1 MTKDFGKSEKQKDDE
16 LSRAKTTEEDANGSH
31 SDCNRQVSTKDND
44 KEEDNDKEQDNDKKE
59 DNDKGIEKCFARQ
72 EEMPFYI
79 FLEVN
84 LSIEPPDSK
93 TTSFDMFFIISVF
106 LCFPI
111 RKLCIV
117 VLLGRPGKTKFE
129 VNLSFAAKFRTTVKA
144 TSGNVTGLDWIRFE
158 PQQ

>member
-16 LSRAKTTEEDANGSH
+16 LSRAETTEEDANGSH

-84 LSIEPPDSK
+84 LLHRTPRFQNYELL
-93 TTSFDMFFIISVF
+93 FFIISVF

-144 TSGNVTGLDWIRFE
+144 TSGNVTGLDWIRFD

>member
-1 MTKDFGKSEKQKDDE
+1 MFCQARGNAILHFSGGKLKHRTYPQVPK
-16 LSRAKTTEEDANGSH
+16 LRA
-31 SDCNRQVSTKDND
+31 
-44 KEEDNDKEQDNDKKE
+44 
-59 DNDKGIEKCFARQ
+59 
-72 EEMPFYI
+72 
-79 FLEVN
+79 
-84 LSIEPPDSK
+84 SII
-93 TTSFDMFFIISVF
+93 FIISVF

-144 TSGNVTGLDWIRFE
+144 TSGNVTGLDWIRFD

>member
-1 MTKDFGKSEKQKDDE
+1 
-16 LSRAKTTEEDANGSH
+16 
-31 SDCNRQVSTKDND
+31 
-44 KEEDNDKEQDNDKKE
+44 
-59 DNDKGIEKCFARQ
+59 
-72 EEMPFYI
+72 MPFYI

-84 LSIEPPDSK
+84 LSIEPPGSK
-93 TTSFDMFFIISVF
+93 TTSFYFFIISVF

-144 TSGNVTGLDWIRFE
+144 TSGNVTGLDWIRFD

>member
-1 MTKDFGKSEKQKDDE
+1 MFCQARGNAILHFSGGKLKHRTPRFQNYE
-16 LSRAKTTEEDANGSH
+16 L
-31 SDCNRQVSTKDND
+31 
-44 KEEDNDKEQDNDKKE
+44 
-59 DNDKGIEKCFARQ
+59 
-72 EEMPFYI
+72 
-79 FLEVN
+79 L
-84 LSIEPPDSK
+84 
-93 TTSFDMFFIISVF
+93 FFIISVF